1 MPKICNKEGCNY
13 PVFSKG
19 YCKMHQYLRTDKKKP
34 KPLKKTSLKPKAKN
48 TGQGTL
54 FLSIWLSSD
63 RRSFLSGKPLDRYAG
78 TDFFPN
84 LFAHVLSKA
93 QNKYPHF
100 KLYSN
105 NIILLTPEEHTL
117 FDHGTNDQREKYAK
131 LNGCDWEKVYK
142 LKDEL
147 IKEYNATYGK

>member
-1 MPKICNKEGCNY
+1 MAKICNKDNCSY
-13 PVFSKG
+13 PVFGKG
-19 YCKMHQYLRTDKKKP
+19 FCKMHQYLRTDKKP
-34 KPLKKTSLKPKAKN
+34 KPLKKKAIKPKTREN
-48 TGQGTL
+48 SGQAAL
-54 FLSIWLSSD
+54 FLSIWYSSD
-63 RRSFLSGKPLDRYAG
+63 RLSFLSGKPLDRYAG

-93 QNKYPHF
+93 QNKYPKF
-100 KLYSN
+100 KLYAN

-117 FDHGTNDQREKYAK
+117 FDHGTIEQREKYGK